1 MKGGASARGGWIAP
15 GKNRAREV
23 IEKYRSGSIRKSRVF
38 FNIISALLLVER
50 ASGLY
55 YIHIRRDRRRRVAA
69 GKKRKKREQE
79 RLERQRESERGKE
92 ERRERGRKR
101 ERSG

>member
-55 YIHIRRDRRRRVAA
+55 YVYIYVAID
-69 GKKRKKREQE
+69 GH
-79 RLERQRESERGKE
+79 RQREGKREKRENEKEDREE
-92 ERRERGRKR
+92 ERK
-101 ERSG
+101 

>member
-38 FNIISALLLVER
+38 LILYRRCYSWSERVGYII
-50 ASGLY
+50 
-55 YIHIRRDRRRRVAA
+55 YIYVAID
-69 GKKRKKREQE
+69 GEEKSEKRENDS
-79 RLERQRESERGKE
+79 R
-92 ERRERGRKR
+92 
-101 ERSG
+101 